1 MKKIIILLT
10 ILSVLLGSMAFSISA
25 EEAVVEIPGENAVT
39 TVVPT
44 DIESPDDEIVDDTE
58 DEALISE
65 VAKAFVEKYL
75 SEIASIAT
83 IILTTVLIFLQ
94 KKGLLPIISKG
105 FSSLVDILNAFKKNI
120 ETKVSSLDEK
130 TKPVIE
136 RMDRA
141 IDGCEK
147 MEKKFS
153 DLQKLFELEQ
163 EEKKLLEKKIEESN
177 KRDMLT
183 CEMLYQLLMCTNVP
197 QYMKDKIADFYESS
211 KATISKGSV
220 DSKAVTHDEAVS

>member
-1 MKKIIILLT
+1 MKKIIILTL
-10 ILSVLLGSMAFSISA
+10 ILSVLLSCTALSISA
-25 EEAVVEIPGENAVT
+25 EEITSELGDVALT
-39 TVVPT
+39 TAVPT
-44 DIESPDDEIVDDTE
+44 DSVPL
-58 DEALISE
+58 DEAIADDAKTETLIAE
-65 VAKAFVEKYL
+65 TVKAFVEEYL

-94 KKGLLPIISKG
+94 KKGLLPIITKS
-105 FSSLVDILNAFKKNI
+105 FSSLVDMLNAFKKNI

-147 MEKKFS
+147 MEKRFS

-177 KRDMLT
+177 ERDMLT

-211 KATISKGSV
+211 KATIAKGST